1 MQIRRQC
8 LNLLSKNIPLNQERG
23 RKMKAYNVKK
33 MEQDM
38 KMNFDVKVK
47 QRLENLIGKRV
58 RFCLKNN
65 SYDSIIHFEAGVAGV
80 HLQKQSIKIGSSEV
94 LDFAY
99 TLENDKGVE
108 IKIPMRHFVRI
119 EETDTTTANAI
130 FLVFERHF
138 WSLEVVP

>member
-1 MQIRRQC
+1 
-8 LNLLSKNIPLNQERG
+8 
-23 RKMKAYNVKK
+23 MKAYNVKE

-47 QRLENLIGKRV
+47 RLLENLVGKRV
-58 RFCLKNN
+58 RFCLRNN
-65 SYDSIIHFEAGVAGV
+65 SYDSLIHFEAGVAGV
-80 HLQKQSIKIGSSEV
+80 HLQKHSIRIGSSEV
-94 LDFAY
+94 LDFSY

-119 EETDTTTANAI
+119 EETGATSQNAV

-138 WSLEVVP
+138 WSLEVVH

>member
-1 MQIRRQC
+1 
-8 LNLLSKNIPLNQERG
+8 
-23 RKMKAYNVKK
+23 MKALNVKK
-33 MEQDM
+33 IERDI
-38 KMNFDVKVK
+38 KMNFNVKVK

-65 SYDSIIHFEAGVAGV
+65 SYDSLIHFEAGVAGV
-80 HLQKQSIKIGSSEV
+80 HLQKHSIRIGSYEV
-94 LDFAY
+94 LDCAY

-119 EETDTTTANAI
+119 EETGAPTPTLI

-138 WSLEVVP
+138 WSLEVVPELGIGNRE

>member
-1 MQIRRQC
+1 
-8 LNLLSKNIPLNQERG
+8 
-23 RKMKAYNVKK
+23 MKAYNAKK
-33 MEQDM
+33 MEQDI

-65 SYDSIIHFEAGVAGV
+65 SYDSLIHFEAGVAGV
-80 HLQKQSIKIGSSEV
+80 HLQKHSIQIGSSEF

-108 IKIPMRHFVRI
+108 IRIPMRHFVRI
-119 EETDTTTANAI
+119 EETGTTTPASI

-138 WSLEVVP
+138 WSLEVVL